1 MISGHKHVR
10 MNTIPEANGSQ
21 SGRVLGAN
29 MAYGF
34 MFAELPKTQKPN
46 VITDPW
52 GYKWKQETTTGYRRE
67 HDQFFIPFSPLSER
81 YNHENHSVE
90 ARIEIW
96 NQIQNSNGETVV
108 GTMQWPL
115 PKLTPPPSSPEATK
129 SKLVET
135 LGEIQE
141 LLNTK

>member
-34 MFAELPKTQKPN
+34 MFAPISKTEDRKVLIDN
-46 VITDPW
+46 W
-52 GYKWKQETTTGYRRE
+52 GYRWTQETTTGYRRN
-67 HDQFFIPFSPLSER
+67 HDRFFIPNMNM
-81 YNHENHSVE
+81 YDHENHSVE

-96 NQIQNSNGETVV
+96 NQIQNSNETVV
-108 GTMQWPL
+108 
-115 PKLTPPPSSPEATK
+115 K
-129 SKLVET
+129 
-135 LGEIQE
+135 E
-141 LLNTK
+141 LRFPF